1 MAALRPALRHLA
13 ILRSALGATLLVLGA
28 AGVHA
33 DVPPPSA
40 TPPLALGE
48 TAVLKWHGGAKA
60 CFLLMFDDGWPSAVD
75 VAVPELEKRGLT
87 ATYYI
92 VPDKGE
98 FKTREKVWRE
108 EAWKCGAVYGNHTM
122 THHGVRDFEHARK
135 EIGGC
140 TDWILDTVPGKR
152 PRLISYAQPGVDK
165 GKWNITREELKRIL
179 DEGHLV
185 ERPDFRDHGAVY
197 HLKTCDDMLAL
208 ADRAIANGGMEYVI
222 FHGVE
227 HIAPWRTW
235 QDFWA
240 MKQDIVF
247 PFFDAIAE
255 RRDRG
260 DLWVTDHISC
270 HQYETER
277 STARAET
284 HLNGKGIRVI
294 LSCDADPALYDLPL
308 TLRTAVPDA
317 WRGEVLIRQGDRE
330 ARVAIDPETH
340 TIQYDAV
347 PGAVPI
353 DITLRND

>member
-1 MAALRPALRHLA
+1 MVALRPALHRLV
-13 ILRSALGATLLVLGA
+13 ILRSALGAALLVLGA

-40 TPPLALGE
+40 AAPMGE

-108 EAWKCGAVYGNHTM
+108 EAWKRGAVYGNHTM
-122 THHGVRDFEHARK
+122 THHGVKDFEDARR
-135 EIGGC
+135 EIGKC
-140 TDWILDTVPGKR
+140 TEWILDTVPGKR
-152 PRLISYAQPGVDK
+152 PRLISYAQPGVEK
-165 GKWNITREELKRIL
+165 GKWNITGEEQKRIL
-179 DEGHLV
+179 KEFNLV
-185 ERPDFRDHGAVY
+185 DRPDFRDHGAVY
-197 HLKTCDDMLAL
+197 HLKTCGDMLAL

-227 HIAPWRTW
+227 HKAPWRTW

-240 MKQDIVF
+240 MKVEEYI

-260 DLWVTDHISC
+260 DLWVTDHISY
-270 HQYETER
+270 HKYETER
-277 STARAET
+277 ASARAET
-284 HLNGKGIRVI
+284 HLDGKGIRVI
-294 LSCDADPALYDLPL
+294 LSCDADPAFYDLSL
-308 TLRTAVPDA
+308 TLRTAVPEA
-317 WRGEVLIRQGDRE
+317 WTGEILVRQGDRE
-330 ARVAIDPETH
+330 ARIPVDPATH

-347 PGAVPI
+347 PGNEPI
-353 DITLRND
+353 TIQPTF

>member
-1 MAALRPALRHLA
+1 MAALRPVHLHSTT
-13 ILRSALGATLLVLGA
+13 LRSVLGATLLVLGA

-33 DVPPPSA
+33 DVPSPGTAAPM
-40 TPPLALGE
+40 ALGE
-48 TAVLKWHGGAKA
+48 TSVLKWHGGAKA

-75 VAVPELEKRGLT
+75 VAVPELEKRSLI

-108 EAWKCGAVYGNHTM
+108 EAWKRGAVYGNHTM
-122 THHGVRDFEHARK
+122 THHGVKGYEHARK

-179 DEGHLV
+179 DEWHMV

-222 FHGVE
+222 FHGLE
-227 HIAPWRTW
+227 IKDPNRGW

-260 DLWVTDHISC
+260 DLWVTDHISY

-277 STARAET
+277 ATARAET
-284 HLNGKGIRVI
+284 QLDKKGIHVI
-294 LSCDADPALYDLPL
+294 LSCDADPAFYDLPL
-308 TLRTAVPDA
+308 TLRTAVPEA
-317 WRGEVLIRQGDRE
+317 WTGDVLVRQGDRE
-330 ARVAIDPETH
+330 ARVPVDTATH
-340 TIQYDAV
+340 TVQYDAV
-347 PGAVPI
+347 PGAEP
-353 DITLRND
+353 ITLQPAF